1 MLWAVSEY
9 IDRNFLENFMY
20 VSFSGFNISSANFDT
35 TEEKAIF
42 YHRLIETFKHGYAK
56 RSYLGDSDF
65 IDVTGVS
72 Y

>member
-1 MLWAVSEY
+1 
-9 IDRNFLENFMY
+9 MY